1 MSKVLTTEQREQ
13 AGSDSYNRFEY
24 QVHWIVC
31 HIIVRL
37 QEDAECIVFCE
48 FHDDMA
54 EYSPDNQQYQFF
66 QIKTKEDS
74 SDWTIAEMSKR
85 EKKKTGGYKKSF
97 LGFIFYNYLVFGVEC
112 SHCYFVSN
120 NDFDNDVLLW
130 QAYVEDGKSLQ
141 TENVELYRKIK
152 DRIKEEFS
160 DDMPSN
166 FDLVFEEFIQ
176 NTFVHKSELQ
186 LTTYETQTMGKFFKH
201 LADKNIPSNT
211 ANFIF
216 QQLLN
221 DVRKKS
227 KEKIKMP
234 IRIKVKKL
242 HGEIAEFK
250 KKRNLEYNRKEKLE
264 SLVQELKSLNHEI
277 EQGNVICAKCGSDKI
292 IYKSKGMSFEV
303 SNSYVRKRVLSS
315 IAYQISQKE
324 EIIREYSYQIQQL
337 QDELKSTLQDVPVEL
352 QKILLFSEMIL
363 SEIDYDNKLK
373 ELCEQLEELQAND
386 KSISDSEKQAKQ
398 KCKEMKQDIVSRMNK
413 LYREVDPQ
421 GRTFFDDI
429 FTKRDETY
437 SGSEEQEY
445 YYSRIL
451 AINDYFNHS
460 YPLLIDCYRSGEISS
475 QKEDIMIKNFISR
488 DKQIIIT
495 STLKKEEY
503 TANKYDQ
510 YKDNANVI
518 DYSNNE
524 SSKLLQSQYVARL
537 EMIVESFGVMFN
549 EE

>member
-1 MSKVLTTEQREQ
+1 MKIKSIAL
-13 AGSDSYNRFEY
+13 GN
-24 QVHWIVC
+24 
-31 HIIVRL
+31 
-37 QEDAECIVFCE
+37 AEE
-48 FHDDMA
+48 
-54 EYSPDNQQYQFF
+54 
-66 QIKTKEDS
+66 
-74 SDWTIAEMSKR
+74 
-85 EKKKTGGYKKSF
+85 
-97 LGFIFYNYLVFGVEC
+97 
-112 SHCYFVSN
+112 
-120 NDFDNDVLLW
+120 
-130 QAYVEDGKSLQ
+130 AYVEERLTDGV
-141 TENVELYRKIK
+141 NI
-152 DRIKEEFS
+152 IFS
-160 DDMPSN
+160 DDNNKGKTLVMQGMMFAMGNQPIFPKGFNYRSN
-166 FDLVFEEFIQ
+166 YFYCKAEINDEEIEFLRRDSSFLVKRQGTQYSFDNVAELKYFLVDENIFEIPKISKDEHMVIADLNLFYELFFIGQ
-176 NTFVHKSELQ
+176 
-186 LTTYETQTMGKFFKH
+186 
-201 LADKNIPSNT
+201 DKRNPSNT
-211 ANFIF
+211 INSGYNNKKDFINMLCSMNGYPLIDMEEINEENKQRI
-216 QQLLN
+216 QQIKSDIAATKKLLKLLKKN
-221 DVRKKS
+221 PDVSGYVDKYGDSTQFDTFR
-227 KEKIKMP
+227 M
-234 IRIKVKKL
+234 RVKKL
-242 HGEIAEFK
+242 HNEIAEYK

-264 SLVQELKSLNHEI
+264 SLVQELNSLNREI

-303 SNSYVRKRVLSS
+303 SNSYVRKQVLSS

-324 EIIREYSYQIQQL
+324 EIIREYSYQLQQL
-337 QDELKSTLQDVPVEL
+337 QDELKKILQEVPVEL
-352 QKILLFSEMIL
+352 HRILLFSEMIL

-386 KSISDSEKQAKQ
+386 KSISDSEKEAKQ
-398 KCKEMKQDIVSRMNK
+398 KCKEMKEDIVSRMNK

-445 YYSRIL
+445 YYSRVL

-488 DKQIIIT
+488 KKQVIIT

-510 YKDNANVI
+510 YKGNANVI

-537 EMIVESFGVMFN
+537 GTIVESFGVMFT

>member
-1 MSKVLTTEQREQ
+1 M
-13 AGSDSYNRFEY
+13 
-24 QVHWIVC
+24 
-31 HIIVRL
+31 IIK
-37 QEDAECIVFCE
+37 
-48 FHDDMA
+48 
-54 EYSPDNQQYQFF
+54 S
-66 QIKTKEDS
+66 
-74 SDWTIAEMSKR
+74 IA
-85 EKKKTGGYKKSF
+85 
-97 LGFIFYNYLVFGVEC
+97 LGNVEE
-112 SHCYFVSN
+112 
-120 NDFDNDVLLW
+120 
-130 QAYVEDGKSLQ
+130 AYVEERLTDGV
-141 TENVELYRKIK
+141 NI
-152 DRIKEEFS
+152 IFS
-160 DDMPSN
+160 DDNNKGKTLVMQGMMYAMGNQPIFPKGFNYRSN
-166 FDLVFEEFIQ
+166 YFYCKAEINDEEIEFLRRDSSFLVKRQGAQYSFDNVTELKYFLVDENIFNIPQISKDERMVIADLNLFYELFFIGQ
-176 NTFVHKSELQ
+176 
-186 LTTYETQTMGKFFKH
+186 
-201 LADKNIPSNT
+201 DKRNPSNT
-211 ANFIF
+211 INSGYNNKKDFVNMLCSLNGYPLMDMKEINEENKQRI
-216 QQLLN
+216 QQLKA
-221 DVRKKS
+221 D
-227 KEKIKMP
+227 IAAT
-234 IRIKVKKL
+234 KKL
-242 HGEIAEFK
+242 LKLLKKNPDVSGYVDKYGDSTQFDTFRMRVKRLHNEIAEYK
-250 KKRNLEYNRKEKLE
+250 KRRNLEYNRKEKLE
-264 SLVQELKSLNHEI
+264 SLVQELNSLNREF

-303 SNSYVRKRVLSS
+303 SNSYVRKQVLAS

-324 EIIREYSYQIQQL
+324 EIIREYSYQLQQL
-337 QDELKSTLQDVPVEL
+337 QDELKKILQEAPVEL
-352 QKILLFSEMIL
+352 HRILLYSEMIL

-386 KSISDSEKQAKQ
+386 KKISDSEKEARQ
-398 KCKEMKQDIVSRMNK
+398 KCKEMKEDIVSRMNT

-445 YYSRIL
+445 YYSRVL

-488 DKQIIIT
+488 KKQVIIT

-537 EMIVESFGVMFN
+537 GTIVESFGVMFT

>member
-1 MSKVLTTEQREQ
+1 M
-13 AGSDSYNRFEY
+13 
-24 QVHWIVC
+24 
-31 HIIVRL
+31 IIK
-37 QEDAECIVFCE
+37 
-48 FHDDMA
+48 
-54 EYSPDNQQYQFF
+54 S
-66 QIKTKEDS
+66 
-74 SDWTIAEMSKR
+74 IA
-85 EKKKTGGYKKSF
+85 
-97 LGFIFYNYLVFGVEC
+97 LGNVEE
-112 SHCYFVSN
+112 
-120 NDFDNDVLLW
+120 
-130 QAYVEDGKSLQ
+130 AYVEERLTAGV
-141 TENVELYRKIK
+141 NI
-152 DRIKEEFS
+152 IFS
-160 DDMPSN
+160 DDNNKGKTLVMQGMMYAMGNQPIFPKGFNYRSN
-166 FDLVFEEFIQ
+166 YFYCKAEINDEEIEFLRRDSSFLVKRQGAQYSFDNVTELKYFLVDENIFNIPQISKDERMVIADLSLFYELFFIGQ
-176 NTFVHKSELQ
+176 
-186 LTTYETQTMGKFFKH
+186 
-201 LADKNIPSNT
+201 DKRNPSNT
-211 ANFIF
+211 INSGYNNKKDFVNMLCSLNGYPLMDMEEINEENKQRI
-216 QQLLN
+216 QQLKA
-221 DVRKKS
+221 D
-227 KEKIKMP
+227 IAAT
-234 IRIKVKKL
+234 KKL
-242 HGEIAEFK
+242 LKLLKKNPDVSGYVDKYGDSTQFDTFRMRVKRLHNEIAEYK
-250 KKRNLEYNRKEKLE
+250 KRRNLEYNRKEKLE
-264 SLVQELKSLNHEI
+264 SLVQELNSLNREI

-303 SNSYVRKRVLSS
+303 SNSYVRKQVLSS

-324 EIIREYSYQIQQL
+324 EIICEYSYQLQQL
-337 QDELKSTLQDVPVEL
+337 QDELKKILQEVPVEL
-352 QKILLFSEMIL
+352 HRILLFSEMIL

-386 KSISDSEKQAKQ
+386 KSISDSEKEAKQ
-398 KCKEMKQDIVSRMNK
+398 KCKEMKEDIVSRMNK

-445 YYSRIL
+445 YYSRVL

-488 DKQIIIT
+488 KKQVIIT

-537 EMIVESFGVMFN
+537 GTIVESFGVMFT

>member
-1 MSKVLTTEQREQ
+1 MKIKSIAL
-13 AGSDSYNRFEY
+13 GN
-24 QVHWIVC
+24 
-31 HIIVRL
+31 
-37 QEDAECIVFCE
+37 AEE
-48 FHDDMA
+48 
-54 EYSPDNQQYQFF
+54 
-66 QIKTKEDS
+66 
-74 SDWTIAEMSKR
+74 
-85 EKKKTGGYKKSF
+85 
-97 LGFIFYNYLVFGVEC
+97 
-112 SHCYFVSN
+112 
-120 NDFDNDVLLW
+120 
-130 QAYVEDGKSLQ
+130 AYVEERFTDGV
-141 TENVELYRKIK
+141 NI
-152 DRIKEEFS
+152 IFS
-160 DDMPSN
+160 DDNNKGKTLVMQGMMYAMGNHPIFPKGFNYRSN
-166 FDLVFEEFIQ
+166 YFYCKAEINDEELEFLRRDSSFLVKKQGEQYSFDSVTELKYFLVDENIFNIPQISKDEHMVIADLNLFYELFFIGQ
-176 NTFVHKSELQ
+176 
-186 LTTYETQTMGKFFKH
+186 
-201 LADKNIPSNT
+201 DKRNPSNT
-211 ANFIF
+211 INSGYNNKKDFINMLCSMNGYPLIDMEETNEENKQRI
-216 QQLLN
+216 QQIKSDIAATKKLLKLLKKN
-221 DVRKKS
+221 PDVSGYVDKYGDS
-227 KEKIKMP
+227 TQFSDF
-234 IRIKVKKL
+234 RIKVKKL

-488 DKQIIIT
+488 DKQVIIT

>member
-1 MSKVLTTEQREQ
+1 M
-13 AGSDSYNRFEY
+13 
-24 QVHWIVC
+24 I
-31 HIIVRL
+31 
-37 QEDAECIVFCE
+37 
-48 FHDDMA
+48 
-54 EYSPDNQQYQFF
+54 
-66 QIKTKEDS
+66 IKT
-74 SDWTIAEMSKR
+74 IA
-85 EKKKTGGYKKSF
+85 
-97 LGFIFYNYLVFGVEC
+97 LGNVEE
-112 SHCYFVSN
+112 
-120 NDFDNDVLLW
+120 
-130 QAYVEDGKSLQ
+130 AYVEERLTDGV
-141 TENVELYRKIK
+141 NI
-152 DRIKEEFS
+152 IFS
-160 DDMPSN
+160 DDNNKGKTLVMQGMMYAMGNQPIFPKGFNYRSN
-166 FDLVFEEFIQ
+166 YFYCKAEINGEEIEFLRRDSSFLVKRQGAQYSFDNVTELKYFLVDENIFNIPQISKDEHMVIADLNLFYELFFIGQ
-176 NTFVHKSELQ
+176 
-186 LTTYETQTMGKFFKH
+186 
-201 LADKNIPSNT
+201 DKRNPSNT
-211 ANFIF
+211 INSGYNNKKDFVNMLCSLNGYPLMDMEEINEENKQRI
-216 QQLLN
+216 QQLKA
-221 DVRKKS
+221 D
-227 KEKIKMP
+227 IAAT
-234 IRIKVKKL
+234 KKL
-242 HGEIAEFK
+242 LKLLKKNPDVSGYVDKYGDSTQFDTFRIRVKRLHNEIAEYK
-250 KKRNLEYNRKEKLE
+250 KRRNLEYNRKEKLE
-264 SLVQELKSLNHEI
+264 SLVQELNSLNREI

-303 SNSYVRKRVLSS
+303 SNSYVRKQVLSS

-324 EIIREYSYQIQQL
+324 EIIREYSYQLQQL
-337 QDELKSTLQDVPVEL
+337 QDELKKILQEVPVEL
-352 QKILLFSEMIL
+352 HRILLFSEMIL

-386 KSISDSEKQAKQ
+386 KSISDSEKEAKQ
-398 KCKEMKQDIVSRMNK
+398 KCKEMKEDIVSRMNK

-445 YYSRIL
+445 YYSRVL

-488 DKQIIIT
+488 KKQVIIT

-510 YKDNANVI
+510 YKGNANVI

-537 EMIVESFGVMFN
+537 GSIVESFGVMFT

>member
-1 MSKVLTTEQREQ
+1 M
-13 AGSDSYNRFEY
+13 
-24 QVHWIVC
+24 
-31 HIIVRL
+31 IIK
-37 QEDAECIVFCE
+37 
-48 FHDDMA
+48 
-54 EYSPDNQQYQFF
+54 S
-66 QIKTKEDS
+66 
-74 SDWTIAEMSKR
+74 IA
-85 EKKKTGGYKKSF
+85 
-97 LGFIFYNYLVFGVEC
+97 LGNVEE
-112 SHCYFVSN
+112 
-120 NDFDNDVLLW
+120 
-130 QAYVEDGKSLQ
+130 AYVEERL
-141 TENVELYRKIK
+141 TEGVNI
-152 DRIKEEFS
+152 IFS
-160 DDMPSN
+160 DDNNKGKTLVMQGMMYAMGNQPIFPKGFNYRSN
-166 FDLVFEEFIQ
+166 YFYCKAEINDEEIEFLRRDSSFLVKRQGAQYSFDNVTELKYFLVDENIFNIPQISKDERMVIADLNLFYELFFIGQ
-176 NTFVHKSELQ
+176 
-186 LTTYETQTMGKFFKH
+186 
-201 LADKNIPSNT
+201 DKRNPSNT
-211 ANFIF
+211 INSGYNNKKDFVNMLCSLNGYPLMDMEEINEENKQRI
-216 QQLLN
+216 QQLKA
-221 DVRKKS
+221 D
-227 KEKIKMP
+227 IAAT
-234 IRIKVKKL
+234 KKL
-242 HGEIAEFK
+242 LKLLKKNPDVSGYVDKYGDSTQFDTFRMRVKRLHNEIAEYK

-264 SLVQELKSLNHEI
+264 SLVQELNSLNREF

-303 SNSYVRKRVLSS
+303 SNSYVRKQVLAS

-324 EIIREYSYQIQQL
+324 EIIREYSYQLQQL
-337 QDELKSTLQDVPVEL
+337 QDELKKILQEAPVEL
-352 QKILLFSEMIL
+352 HRILLFSEMIL

-386 KSISDSEKQAKQ
+386 KKISNSEKEAKQ
-398 KCKEMKQDIVSRMNK
+398 KCKEMKEDIVSRMNT

-445 YYSRIL
+445 YYSRVL

-488 DKQIIIT
+488 KKQVIIT

-510 YKDNANVI
+510 YKGNANVI

-524 SSKLLQSQYVARL
+524 SSKLLQSQYVAKL
-537 EMIVESFGVMFN
+537 GTIVESFGVMFT